1 MDFTKN
7 YFRRPLVLV
16 AVFMISLFILF
27 NSTYYIILHLIQ
39 TKLSLLQ
46 NSEDVMHSIWET
58 IDEITVI
65 QLYFKKFF
73 IPISA
78 AIFAFLSFL
87 MWFSLKRSLE
97 NLLEKKA
104 TNTTRKTI

>member
-1 MDFTKN
+1 MDFPKS
-7 YFRRPLVLV
+7 YFRRSLILV
-16 AVFMISLFILF
+16 AVFMTFFFTFF
-27 NSTYYIILHLIQ
+27 NLTSYIMLHLIQ

-46 NSEDVMHSIWET
+46 NSQDVMHSIWDT

-73 IPISA
+73 MPISA
-78 AIFAFLSFL
+78 GIFGFLGFL

-104 TNTTRKTI
+104 TDVTRKTI